1 MKYINLIRKNIEGD
15 LMGNEI
21 KIQKNTSILLVGLL
35 LAIVFGGYLVFGATH
50 ANTQSTGVTVQPPS
64 TIGNQPSGGI
74 QEVYLKATAY
84 GYDKNEIIV
93 KKGIPVKFHFTA
105 QNAGCGSYMQ
115 IRGLNVHAQSRNGQ
129 EDIIEFTPQ
138 QEGTYQYTCGMGMF
152 PPGNF
157 IVTA

>member
-1 MKYINLIRKNIEGD
+1 MS
-15 LMGNEI
+15 NEI
-21 KIQKNTSILLVGLL
+21 KIQKNTSLILIGLF
-35 LAIVFGGYLVFGATH
+35 LAIVFGVYLVFGAT
-50 ANTQSTGVTVQPPS
+50 ANANANAQSTGLTTPTLGNPSQPN
-64 TIGNQPSGGI
+64 TPSGGI
-74 QEVYLKATAY
+74 QEVYLQATGY
-84 GYDKNEIIV
+84 GYDKSQITV
-93 KKGIPVKFHFTA
+93 KKGIPVRLHFTA
-105 QNAGCGSYMQ
+105 KNAGCGSYMQ